1 MNDSK
6 QFNDLYAF
14 VQVAKLESFTQAA
27 MALNV
32 QPSALSHRMN
42 DLEKRLKVKL
52 LNRTTRSVSTTEAGQ
67 QLLERTAPM
76 FNIIQQEL
84 HALSDYTDK
93 MSGKIR
99 INTPERP
106 AFELIYPKINHFLV
120 ENPEL
125 ELEVFIN
132 NRYCDIVAER
142 FDFGVRSGQDVA
154 QDMVAVRI
162 SKENTMTVV
171 AAPRYIN
178 QFGMPKTLKELMYHR
193 CIVNSFNPEYRL
205 SEWEFIEKKQLT
217 KIRVRESVVFN
228 ALVLVKQAVQDGLGI
243 AWLPRTTVEKEIAS
257 GQLIEFFTDMNITYP
272 PMHLYYAKNKH
283 KTPAMLGLIELL
295 RWKNEDKV

>member
-14 VQVAKLESFTQAA
+14 VQVAKFGSFTQAA

-42 DLEKRLKVKL
+42 DLEKRLKIKL

-76 FNIIQQEL
+76 FNIIQQEI

-93 MSGKIR
+93 MIGKIR

-106 AFELIYPKINHFLV
+106 AFELIYPKINRFLA
-120 ENPEL
+120 ENPEV

-142 FDFGVRSGQDVA
+142 FDFGVRSGQDLA
-154 QDMVAVRI
+154 QDMIAVRI
-162 SKENTMTVV
+162 SAKNTMTVV
-171 AAPRYIN
+171 ASPSYIN
-178 QFGMPKTLKELMYHR
+178 QFGGPNDLQDLRAHR
-193 CIVNSFNPEYRL
+193 CIVTSFNPDYRL
-205 SEWEFIEKKQLT
+205 SEWEFMVHGQLH
-217 KIRVRESVVFN
+217 KIRVPESLVFN
-228 ALVLVKQAVQDGLGI
+228 SLALVKLAANDGLGI
-243 AWLPRTTVEKEIAS
+243 TWLPRTTVEDEIKA
-257 GQLIEFFTDMNITYP
+257 GKLIEFFTNINITYP
-272 PMHLYYAKNKH
+272 PMYLYYAKNKH
-283 KTPAMLGLIELL
+283 KTPVINALIELL
-295 RWKNEDKV
+295 RWQND